1 MYASCTFRFCAS
13 LVTSFCN
20 YLNHSKHRIIVLFRL
35 FSFCFVPRTSGC
47 ESDFDGNITGTY
59 SNQTDTSI
67 TTIHVQATGQ
77 GYRFSCIFDD
87 NRESNLGKSYEWKGT
102 FQNVPA
108 DKVLDA
114 DSQEIGTVEFSEGE
128 VTFKAKTKRPGTYKA
143 YADDM
148 ADIMGRKA
156 ANKKQ

>member
-1 MYASCTFRFCAS
+1 MIRRNIRHFLTGIF
-13 LVTSFCN
+13 
-20 YLNHSKHRIIVLFRL
+20 
-35 FSFCFVPRTSGC
+35 FSFLASGC

-67 TTIHVQATGQ
+67 TTIHIQATSQ

-87 NRESNLGKSYEWKGT
+87 NRESDLKSYEWKGT

-156 ANKKQ
+156 KGKR

>member
-1 MYASCTFRFCAS
+1 MMKRNIRHFLTGIF
-13 LVTSFCN
+13 LSF
-20 YLNHSKHRIIVLFRL
+20 LA
-35 FSFCFVPRTSGC
+35 SGC

-59 SNQTDTSI
+59 SNQTNTLI
-67 TTIHVQATGQ
+67 TTIHIQATSQ

-87 NRESNLGKSYEWKGT
+87 NRESNLGKYYEWEGT

-156 ANKKQ
+156 ANNKYI

>member
-1 MYASCTFRFCAS
+1 MMKRNIRHFLTGIF
-13 LVTSFCN
+13 LSF
-20 YLNHSKHRIIVLFRL
+20 LA
-35 FSFCFVPRTSGC
+35 SGC

-59 SNQTDTSI
+59 SNQTDTLI